1 MNPLFFVGVFVLLF
15 ALIMLAVS
23 AGIKY
28 LESERKKRVAD
39 LLHTATGLTPL
50 PEARI
55 LTDAPGENGSGLGQS
70 LSELPVLKGMQ
81 KQIWQAGLDWP
92 STHLLFAMAAGAVLG
107 GLLGLLVPTYWFR
120 DAAVLALA
128 GLFGLL
134 PYLLM
139 RFKRRKRLREFEE
152 QFPDALDFLCRSL
165 RAGHAFSVSLEMLA
179 DESPEPLSVEFRRV
193 FHEQNLGAPIE
204 DALHNLAQRVPLLD
218 VRFFVSS
225 VLLQRETGGNL
236 AEILTKLAYVIRER
250 FRLKGQVRAASAH
263 GRLTAA
269 ILTLMPIATAVGLMI
284 VAPDYLRIMAR
295 DPDGKLMIAGA
306 VVAQILAYFF
316 IRRIVNIKV

>member
-1 MNPLFFVGVFVLLF
+1 
-15 ALIMLAVS
+15 
-23 AGIKY
+23 
-28 LESERKKRVAD
+28 
-39 LLHTATGLTPL
+39 
-50 PEARI
+50 
-55 LTDAPGENGSGLGQS
+55 
-70 LSELPVLKGMQ
+70 
-81 KQIWQAGLDWP
+81 
-92 STHLLFAMAAGAVLG
+92 
-107 GLLGLLVPTYWFR
+107 
-120 DAAVLALA
+120 
-128 GLFGLL
+128 
-134 PYLLM
+134 
-139 RFKRRKRLREFEE
+139 
-152 QFPDALDFLCRSL
+152 
-165 RAGHAFSVSLEMLA
+165 
-179 DESPEPLSVEFRRV
+179 
-193 FHEQNLGAPIE
+193 
-204 DALHNLAQRVPLLD
+204 
-218 VRFFVSS
+218 